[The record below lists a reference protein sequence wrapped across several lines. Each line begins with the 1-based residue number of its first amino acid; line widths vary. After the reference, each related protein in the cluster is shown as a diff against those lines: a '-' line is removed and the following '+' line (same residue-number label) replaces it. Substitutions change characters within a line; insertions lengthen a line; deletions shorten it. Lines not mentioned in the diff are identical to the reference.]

1 MEFIKKL
8 VLIAVIKVIAV
19 SGLFAQSNTL
29 LNGTIIITLTSKDTI
44 WVGAD
49 SRTSAL
55 TEKGYTVNKSGMCK
69 IYSTDDIVYAMAGHV
84 KYVDN
89 SFNFLSMMQSCISK
103 QKDFD
108 SSMEL
113 FQQRAKTEISSILK
127 KFSKKSINTLI
138 ETNKGS
144 FLTVVAISFVNGEK
158 KMKEMKFSIEA
169 INKNKWSVLYKE
181 TNDSGVGSLRFLGH
195 GANASRFVRDNNL
208 FFGNGK
214 NIPGKINDLIEME
227 SKSTITVGLPADVI
241 SIYDGGYKRVI
252 SSGLCSEVSDS
263 QGS

>member
-1 MEFIKKL
+1 MKFIGKL
-8 VLIAVIKVIAV
+8 VLVAVMKVAAV
-19 SGLFAQSNTL
+19 STVFAQEKSL
-29 LNGTIIITLTSKDTI
+29 ANGTIIITLTSNDTI

-103 QKDFD
+103 QRDFD
-108 SSMEL
+108 ASLDL
-113 FQQRAKTEISSILK
+113 FQQRAKTEIASILK

-138 ETNKGS
+138 QTNKGS
-144 FLTVVAISFVNGEK
+144 FLTVVAISFVNGDK
-158 KMKEMKFSIEA
+158 KMREMKFSIEA
-169 INKNKWSVLYKE
+169 IGQNKWNVLYKE
-181 TNDSGVGSLRFLGH
+181 NDDNGVGSLRFVGH
-195 GANASRFVRDNNL
+195 AANASRFVRDNNL

-227 SKSTITVGLPADVI
+227 SKNTITVGLPADVI

-252 SSGLCSEVSDS
+252 SSGLCSEISDEP
-263 QGS
+263 GS

>member
-1 MEFIKKL
+1 MDFVRKL
-8 VLIAVIKVIAV
+8 VLVFLPLFFFA
-19 SGLFAQSNTL
+19 SSLFAQDKTL
-29 LNGTIIITLTSKDTI
+29 MNGTIIISLISNDTI

-55 TEKGYTVNKSGMCK
+55 TDKGYTVNKNGMCK

-84 KYVDN
+84 RYVDN
-89 SFNFLSMMQSCISK
+89 SFNFLSIMQNCINE

-108 SSMEL
+108 ASMEL
-113 FQQRAKTEISSILK
+113 FQQRAKTEIASILR

-144 FLTVVAISFVNGEK
+144 FLTVVAVSFVNGEK
-158 KMKEMKFSIEA
+158 KMREMKFSIEA
-169 INKNKWSVLYKE
+169 TDRNKWNVLYKE
-181 TNDSGVGSLRFLGH
+181 TGNNDIGSLRFVGH
-195 GANASRFVRDNNL
+195 AANASKFVRDNNL

-214 NIPGKINDLIEME
+214 NIPGKINELIEME
-227 SKSTITVGLPADVI
+227 SKNTTTVGLPADVI

-252 SSGLCSEVSDS
+252 SSGLCSEISEN
-263 QGS
+263 